1 MAAAPRRDISSR
13 NPSGKWDADFE
24 GLADFEMHADFEGR
38 ANFEGPRS
46 CYEYLAQ
53 QGALAASDFGMFG
66 NEKTVATRSR
76 PETPDADQSALRG
89 LPMPS
94 HGEANCCDP
103 GRQMAAMK
111 EEAKL

>member
-1 MAAAPRRDISSR
+1 MARTSASCMALKNADSFGSVGIS
-13 NPSGKWDADFE
+13 E
-24 GLADFEMHADFEGR
+24 
-38 ANFEGPRS
+38 PRS

-76 PETPDADQSALRG
+76 PETPDADQGALTG
-89 LPMPS
+89 LPMSS

-111 EEAKL
+111 EEARL

>member
-1 MAAAPRRDISSR
+1 MALKNADSFGSVGIS
-13 NPSGKWDADFE
+13 E
-24 GLADFEMHADFEGR
+24 
-38 ANFEGPRS
+38 PRS

-76 PETPDADQSALRG
+76 PETPDADQGALTG
-89 LPMPS
+89 LPMSS

-111 EEAKL
+111 EEARL